1 MRFFEQVAQETVQLV
16 PSSAPCCVARSEA
29 LGKVLQL
36 LKQHSHSGV
45 LVCDNGVLAGIF
57 TERDALQVMTRKADL
72 RDSVERHMTA
82 RPSTL
87 APTSTIGEA
96 MGKMSRGGFRR
107 LPVVDDRHR
116 PLAVIDMAALVHYVD
131 GYFPGAVY
139 NLPPKAMLCTPER
152 AGA

>member
-1 MRFFEQVAQETVQLV
+1 MRSFEHVAQETVQLV
-16 PSSAPCCVARSEA
+16 PSSQPCCVARTES
-29 LGKVLQL
+29 LGRVLEL

-45 LVCDNGVLAGIF
+45 LVCDDRVLAGIF
-57 TERDALQVMTRKADL
+57 TERDALKVMTRQADL
-72 RDSVERHMTA
+72 GDAVERHMTTL
-82 RPSTL
+82 PSTL
-87 APTSTIGEA
+87 TPSSTIGEA
-96 MGKMSRGGFRR
+96 MFKMARGGFRR
-107 LPVVDDRHR
+107 LPIVDDRHR